1 MLNLGIMSKFP
12 KQFQKAGSMRNGAED
27 VFGNIWLFLLGFRF
41 VRVITLVI
49 KATREK
55 IILQNHLVS
64 SVVPRIV

>member
-1 MLNLGIMSKFP
+1 
-12 KQFQKAGSMRNGAED
+12 MRNGAED

-49 KATREK
+49 KATRKK